1 MKTTS
6 FFFAFLITAFSFIS
20 CTSKEDN
27 NTDQIRKYIPAD
39 QKLYEAIVSMD
50 KEFFDAYNDCDLEKQ
65 TSIYSDDIE
74 FFHDKGGLMT
84 SKKEIIAGTERN
96 ICGKV
101 TRELI
106 KGSIEVYP
114 INNYGAVQI
123 GFHKFHNN
131 QEPDAISI
139 ASKFITMWKNDKGNW
154 KITKVISLHQVL
166 NSIKSY
172 LFKLILSYLTLTHG
186 QGMQK
191 LLLANLTLLINNYE
205 SINL

>member
-1 MKTTS
+1 MSPEAHSISGRSLQLAAKNIKTNMKSTS
-6 FFFAFLITAFSFIS
+6 IVFTLLITTFSLIS

-27 NTDQIRKYIPAD
+27 KANQIGKYIPAD
-39 QKLYEAIVSMD
+39 QELYETIVSMD
-50 KEFFDAYNDCDLEKQ
+50 KEFFAAYNSCDLDKQ
-65 TSIYSDDIE
+65 ASIYSDNIE

-84 SKKEIIAGTERN
+84 SKQEIIDGTERN

-123 GFHKFHNN
+123 GLHKFYNN

-139 ASKFITMWKNDKGNW
+139 ASKFITMWQNDKGHW
-154 KITKVISLHQVL
+154 KMTKVISLH
-166 NSIKSY
+166 
-172 LFKLILSYLTLTHG
+172 
-186 QGMQK
+186 
-191 LLLANLTLLINNYE
+191 
-205 SINL
+205 